1 MASPDSPLLRFR
13 LWRAGLPTALR
24 LLLTANV
31 VTYVA
36 WVVLSI
42 FGLGPLIVDALALQP
57 SRVAMRP
64 WTALTYAV
72 AGVGPYFGGFFGLI
86 SFLFA
91 VFWLSWLGREF
102 EELYGA
108 ARLFGLYV
116 MGALAGAA
124 LALFVA
130 AFVPV
135 TFGTVFAG
143 AWGGV
148 AAVLCA
154 TAVLHPEKSISL
166 LFLGVVPIRWLA
178 IGFVV
183 LDLAFVRD
191 PTHLGA
197 ALMGTAVG
205 AALRSGV
212 DLAAWARPLFESR
225 SRARPP
231 ARPKATVRPMGPT
244 RRSAEPEPADAP
256 EPRAGRAQRR
266 RAAATQAEVDRIL
279 DKISERGL
287 ASLSD
292 DERRVLDEYSR
303 RN

>member
-1 MASPDSPLLRFR
+1 
-13 LWRAGLPTALR
+13 
-24 LLLTANV
+24 
-31 VTYVA
+31 
-36 WVVLSI
+36 
-42 FGLGPLIVDALALQP
+42 LIVDALALQP

-231 ARPKATVRPMGPT
+231 ARPKATVRTMGST